1 MKKTLLFIFTS
12 ACISAC
18 GDSLEADAKKLAEL
32 QCKTIKLIGKV
43 MDGDSSAVSE
53 SKQLEEDINK
63 LQKKMENKYSTTEE
77 KQKLAIA
84 VLQEMGK
91 CSE

>member
-1 MKKTLLFIFTS
+1 MKKTLLFMFTS

-32 QCKTIKLIGKV
+32 QCKTVKLIEKV
-43 MDGDSSAVSE
+43 MKGDSTAVSE
-53 SKQLEEDINK
+53 SKQLEEDIKN
-63 LQKKMENKYSTTEE
+63 LQQKMEKKYITTEE

-84 VLQEMGK
+84 VLEEMGK